1 MATPITLPLATPA
14 QYTDTSVTRAG
25 LISGL
30 NIVTV
35 APYNKFTETRNFVPY
50 VLVNELAGNIMKSP
64 NKQTLWYQ
72 NRGSFMGF
80 VQAAGAVTGAA
91 GAGITVTVASGGYS
105 QSGTKSLLSNGLIFY
120 NSRTGVE
127 GRVSNV
133 NKSTPNAHT
142 FTLTP
147 VVATQAVS
155 VLAGDELLNRGQKYL
170 GEASTLT
177 DTVIRNIDKYSNY
190 CTELRKDTTI
200 GDLSDAERID
210 FMVNGEYCFTYKQK
224 QDDDLS
230 LLLEREFLIMESVQ
244 TNNLGY
250 TEEGCNG
257 VITQVQANGVN
268 GTYNT
273 WGVTTTYA
281 QLERALS
288 SIGCP
293 KEYDILADNQSSVE
307 QQNSIFTEINNGA
320 IVYANKAGN
329 RGGVDLDRDF
339 NSLTIYKRKYNFTN
353 YQLFDE
359 QTMYSSAGLG
369 QRYRFMLGIPQGK
382 TQGVSVDGDGKRTF
396 VTVPRFEV
404 MYQTPFGGNKWHMA
418 ENGLFASTPTST
430 TANKIFTTIGYWGI
444 RVRGAQQYFIMQG
457 Q

>member
-1 MATPITLPLATPA
+1 MAITTPVETPA
-14 QYTDTSVTRAG
+14 QYSDPSVTRVG

-50 VLVNELAGNIMKSP
+50 VLVNELAGNISKSP

-72 NRGSFMGF
+72 NRGGFMGF
-80 VQAAGAVTGAA
+80 VQSAAA
-91 GAGITVTVASGGYS
+91 VTVANSAPATITVAAGGYT
-105 QSGTKSLLSNGLIFY
+105 QSGAKSLPANGMVFY
-120 NSRTGVE
+120 NSRTGVNSK
-127 GRVSNV
+127 VSAV
-133 NKSTPNAHT
+133 NRSVANAHT
-142 FTLTP
+142 FVLTP
-147 VVATQAVS
+147 VVTGQNAST
-155 VLAGDELLNRGQKYL
+155 LTGDELLNRGQIYL
-170 GEASTLT
+170 GEQSTLT
-177 DTVIRNIDKYSNY
+177 PTVIRNIDKYSNY
-190 CTELRKDTTI
+190 CTQLRKDTTI

-210 FMVNGEYCFTYKQK
+210 FMVNGQYCYTYKQK

-230 LLLEREFLIMESVQ
+230 LMLEREYLVMEGTQ

-250 TEEGCNG
+250 TEEGSNG
-257 VITQVQANGVN
+257 VIQQVQANGIN

-293 KEYDILADNQSSVE
+293 KEYDILADNQSYIE

-320 IVYANKAGN
+320 IVYADKAGM
-329 RGGVDLDRDF
+329 RGGVDLNRDF
-339 NSLTIYKRKYNFTN
+339 NSLMIYKRKYNFTN

-359 QTMYSSAGLG
+359 QTMYSSSGLG
-369 QRYRFMLGIPQGK
+369 LRYRFMLGIPVGK
-382 TQGVSVDGDGKRTF
+382 TQGVSMDADGRSTT
-396 VTVPRFEV
+396 VTVPRFEI

-418 ENGLFASTPTST
+418 ENGLFADPPTST
-430 TANKIFTTIGYWGI
+430 TAEKIMTTIGYWGC
-444 RVRGAQQYFIMQG
+444 RARGAQQYFIMKG